1 MQAPGRKQAIAP
13 GRKQAIHLTKTSPDS
28 QELVG
33 KIIILVFIE
42 VEQDML
48 HRHDKIIIILV
59 DLYKLEVAIM
69 NPQHNECHGQDRL
82 PQHSCLQNP
91 HRELRMLG
99 WRGGAAANGASHMAL
114 PTRGSG
120 VLRASL

>member
-1 MQAPGRKQAIAP
+1 MQAP

-42 VEQDML
+42 VEQDVL
-48 HRHDKIIIILV
+48 HINDKVIIILV
-59 DLYKLEVAIM
+59 ELYKLEAENT

-82 PQHSCLQNP
+82 PQHGCLQ
-91 HRELRMLG
+91 
-99 WRGGAAANGASHMAL
+99 SQ
-114 PTRGSG
+114 S
-120 VLRASL
+120 